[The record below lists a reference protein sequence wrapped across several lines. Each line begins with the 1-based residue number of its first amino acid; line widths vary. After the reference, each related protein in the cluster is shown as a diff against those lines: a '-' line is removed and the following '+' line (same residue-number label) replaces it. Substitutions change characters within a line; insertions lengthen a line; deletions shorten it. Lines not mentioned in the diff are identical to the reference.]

1 MEKSYLYEFLVRG
14 TPSGIAG
21 AHVIY
26 AADAKNVLTG
36 EARTEIGAAQPVALI
51 ADKPGCPIADVVG
64 AVNVAALAEIEQLRE
79 QVRARDAELAEA
91 KQQLQ
96 GLEAELAAL
105 KARPVYPSIA
115 PTPAG
120 ESA

>member
-1 MEKSYLYEFLVRG
+1 MEKTYLYEFLVRG

-26 AADAKNVLTG
+26 AADAKNTLTG

-51 ADKPGCPIADVVG
+51 ADKPGCPIADVIG
-64 AVNVAALAEIEQLRE
+64 AVNVAALAQIEQLRE

-91 KQQLQ
+91 KQQRQ

-115 PTPAG
+115 PAPAG
-120 ESA
+120 EPA